1 MAWRQ
6 LESPEEKGEKAQ
18 EAVEWLESPPEE
30 AGVAGHPGLPLWTQG
45 SKPLQSYHGD
55 RVTKS

>member
-1 MAWRQ
+1 MARV
-6 LESPEEKGEKAQ
+6 SSRRG
-18 EAVEWLESPPEE
+18 
-30 AGVAGHPGLPLWTQG
+30 GGHPGLPLWTQG